1 LQQRLDDFSAKY
13 EKQNND
19 TFIAYQVVSFN
30 LGIQKE
36 FSLYDGKSLINIDDM
51 SNLYRSNDRV
61 IAGVCAGISEHFGWD
76 TGTIRIITLILI
88 LFGGVSIWVYVIFW
102 IILPSRNFKDRSGNF
117 FENDF
122 RNNSGRGRRRR

>member
-1 LQQRLDDFSAKY
+1 MA
-13 EKQNND
+13 
-19 TFIAYQVVSFN
+19 
-30 LGIQKE
+30 
-36 FSLYDGKSLINIDDM
+36 SLINISNM

-76 TGTIRIITLILI
+76 TATIRLITLILI
-88 LFGGVSIWVYVIFW
+88 LFGGVSVWVYVIFW
-102 IILPSRNFKDRSGNF
+102 IILPSRNFRDRSGNF